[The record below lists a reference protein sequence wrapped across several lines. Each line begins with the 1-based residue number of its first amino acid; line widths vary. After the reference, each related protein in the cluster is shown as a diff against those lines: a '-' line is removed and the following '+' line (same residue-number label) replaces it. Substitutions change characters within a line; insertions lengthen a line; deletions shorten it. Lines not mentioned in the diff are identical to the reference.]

1 MGSDYSPEEKVCED
15 SLNGDFSLNRRT
27 IDSRVTLTLK
37 SGGGKGKNFTKS
49 TSRVSIFKC

>member
-1 MGSDYSPEEKVCED
+1 MGSDYSPEEKVCEH